1 MNEKLKKIL
10 SGVGVL
16 ATFGLG
22 GAAVAGAQ
30 GDKPADKPASS
41 QPAAA
46 QPEAKDQGESDEAGQ
61 KVTGADTDRAGKAAL
76 QSVGDGKVV
85 AVDKETPETGADKA
99 EPGEKPDSAKEHAI
113 DQKTAYSV
121 EVRKGDGTTVDVALD
136 DAFNVLASEQ
146 DNEQGTESSSEQ
158 AADTPEQ
165 R

>member
-1 MNEKLKKIL
+1 MAGQAI
-10 SGVGVL
+10 GVGEPRHTPHHGDRRHRRQ
-16 ATFGLG
+16 AGG
-22 GAAVAGAQ
+22 IGAARSHSPPQHCGRQERDSHPAVLETHRRQ
-30 GDKPADKPASS
+30 RGDA
-41 QPAAA
+41 
-46 QPEAKDQGESDEAGQ
+46 EAG
-61 KVTGADTDRAGKAAL
+61 DE
-76 QSVGDGKVV
+76 VV

-121 EVRKGDGTTVDVALD
+121 EIRKGDGTTVDVALD

-158 AADTPEQ
+158 AAETPAQ